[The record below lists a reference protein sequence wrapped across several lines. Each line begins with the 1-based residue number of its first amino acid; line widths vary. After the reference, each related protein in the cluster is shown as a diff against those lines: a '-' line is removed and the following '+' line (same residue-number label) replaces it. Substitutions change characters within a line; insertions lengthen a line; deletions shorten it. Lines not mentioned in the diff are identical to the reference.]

1 MPFYRQVLLVRK
13 SASPNELSSLFKR
26 CAQFIS
32 NEHGVFHGIDHRGVK
47 ELGYPIVDRRHG
59 EIERHRV
66 ARLMVTGFTASTTT
80 LKELENT
87 LKLDET
93 VVRFETFRCKDPLRE
108 FLNRKMDPEELLH
121 EHLPAATATA
131 AELEQELEADDDDSE
146 EYENVGREF
155 FGNDNETVDEEIKVP
170 KPHWRRDLLYTEPPE
185 NNNNKR

>member
-1 MPFYRQVLLVRK
+1 MV
-13 SASPNELSSLFKR
+13 
-26 CAQFIS
+26 
-32 NEHGVFHGIDHRGVK
+32 
-47 ELGYPIVDRRHG
+47 
-59 EIERHRV
+59 RV

-131 AELEQELEADDDDSE
+131 AELEQELQADDDDSE

-155 FGNDNETVDEEIKVP
+155 SGMIMKRWMRKLKSPSRIGDAIYCIRNHLKITTTNARGVQSVPSPTNYPYIQHRNMIYIADNKTLLIDIKSLSLVGVF
-170 KPHWRRDLLYTEPPE
+170 R
-185 NNNNKR
+185 